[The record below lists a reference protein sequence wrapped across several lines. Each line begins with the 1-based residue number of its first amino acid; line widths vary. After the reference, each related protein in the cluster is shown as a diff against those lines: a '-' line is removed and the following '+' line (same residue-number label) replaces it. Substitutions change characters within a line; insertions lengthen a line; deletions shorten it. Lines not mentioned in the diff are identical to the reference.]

1 MFCTWEPLVSMTNGW
16 WWPRTRCSSNCNVLE
31 EKWSTTY
38 QKRRIQFSVWFIH
51 KAVSTLTSPWRHL
64 SNFKF
69 LSYSTAGSFF
79 AGNLKSVYHHHYHYQ
94 GIFSKC
100 VGFKDIF
107 CHRIFP
113 SKISHWNFSTKRFEP
128 KFSQWLF
135 HPNSFKLRSSL
146 LAWLMINSNSVI
158 LKFQKADWF
167 DLIIKL

>member
-38 QKRRIQFSVWFIH
+38 QKRWIQFSVWFIH

-64 SNFKF
+64 SNFLVTQQQAAF
-69 LSYSTAGSFF
+69 LLEIEKVYIITTTTTRVYFQKASGS
-79 AGNLKSVYHHHYHYQ
+79 
-94 GIFSKC
+94 
-100 VGFKDIF
+100 
-107 CHRIFP
+107 RIYFLTEFFP

-146 LAWLMINSNSVI
+146 LAWLTVI
-158 LKFQKADWF
+158 VSL
-167 DLIIKL
+167 